1 MKRGHCSA
9 FAVPHTSISITP
21 LSSGTA
27 PCPSASAAG
36 AAPASCG
43 MEEVLRDPPVPRSR
57 GCATPREVNQLL
69 QDANL
74 LEPQLGVTEPRAGLS
89 LRAVPHP
96 TVPDCSVKVP
106 RQQNGRA
113 GPAQLLLLLPPPPA
127 HPCGTGLGAAPKE
140 RRPRELILE
149 GKVSLL
155 ALLAQPA
162 PHLPVPKD
170 RSFAP
175 AWVSC
180 AGSEAGDPAGSCLFW
195 MVNEI
200 PEVLQPKALGRGWK
214 L

>member
-1 MKRGHCSA
+1 MKRGHCST

-36 AAPASCG
+36 AAPASCE
-43 MEEVLRDPPVPRSR
+43 MEEVLRDPPVPWSR
-57 GCATPREVNQLL
+57 GCATPREVKQLL

-74 LEPQLGVTEPRAGLS
+74 LEPQLGVTAPILLPPRAL
-89 LRAVPHP
+89 PHP
-96 TVPDCSVKVP
+96 AVPDCSGKVP

-113 GPAQLLLLLPPPPA
+113 GPAQLLLLPPPPA
-127 HPCGTGLGAAPKE
+127 HPCGTGLGAAPTE
-140 RRPRELILE
+140 HRPRELILE
-149 GKVSLL
+149 GKASFL
-155 ALLAQPA
+155 ALLVWPA

-180 AGSEAGDPAGSCLFW
+180 AGSEAGDPAGPCLFW